1 MNRRERRALERA
13 GKIPKK
19 EPTYAIKPSQMAQA
33 AMKGPGKPLVDAEI
47 RKFLLD
53 QDKSFCIDMDTMVL
67 WTLHKKRGWGLK
79 RLKEF
84 YLDMF
89 AEHVRMRKFYEME
102 ELYPERHKL
111 KEIGVDV
118 ASWYECLFDDKGN
131 FKNPEEVQLP

>member
-13 GKIPKK
+13 GKLPKK
-19 EPTYAIKPSQMAQA
+19 EPVYAMKPSQMAQA

-67 WTLHKKRGWGLK
+67 WTLHKKRGWAYA
-79 RLKEF
+79 RLKQF

-89 AEHVRMRKFYEME
+89 SEHIRMRKFYEIGD
-102 ELYPERHKL
+102 LYPERHKL

-118 ASWYECLFDDKGN
+118 EAWYNCLFDENGN
-131 FKNPEEVQLP
+131 FKNPEEVELP